1 MNKFF
6 LKCTKQIS
14 IFFFFLFFSSQL
26 FAVSKVVTR
35 VWPADEYTRITIE
48 SNSYIESNQSILKN
62 PDRIVLDLKNI
73 LLNNDL
79 KELSKQNFND
89 QNVIKS
95 IRVAQFDKKIVR
107 IVLDLKNEA
116 KIKIFNLE
124 PIKPYG
130 YRLVL
135 DIYNHEDEIA
145 GLIKQLM
152 QDVKEVK
159 VSEGE
164 QSSKIIANDH
174 KASKIQSEETPSIK
188 IDKSNPEETN
198 SKEKDLRINEEPATE
213 KIIIAIDAGHG
224 GEDPGARG
232 SQGTREKDI
241 TLMIAKQLKEEI
253 DKEPKLKGI
262 LIRDGD
268 YFIPL
273 AKRVSKARKIQADI
287 FISIHAD
294 AFTKKSVKGS
304 SVFALSERGAT
315 SAFAKFIANKENES
329 DLIGGVSID
338 DKHPDLAKTLL
349 DLSQSATIN
358 DSIKLGS
365 LVLDEVGKINTLHKE
380 YVEQAGFAV
389 LKAPDI
395 PSILVETAFISN
407 PEEEENLKTKTFQIK
422 LSQSILSGLKK
433 YLNSGANLAFYL
445 EKR

>member
-1 MNKFF
+1 MNKVS
-6 LKCTKQIS
+6 KYSNQIS
-14 IFFFFLFFSSQL
+14 VFVFCLFLSSQL
-26 FAVSKVVTR
+26 FAASKIVTR
-35 VWPADEYTRITIE
+35 VWPADEYTRITFE
-48 SNSYIESNQSILKN
+48 SNERIDNNQSILKN

-73 LLNNDL
+73 ILNNNL
-79 KELSKQNFND
+79 RELSKQNFND
-89 QNVIKS
+89 QSVIKS
-95 IRVAQFDKKIVR
+95 IRVAQFDQKIVR

-116 KIKIFNLE
+116 KTKIFNLE

-135 DIYNHEDEIA
+135 DIYNHEDEIT
-145 GLIKQLM
+145 GLLKQLM
-152 QDVKEVK
+152 QDSKEIK
-159 VSEGE
+159 VTQVEPNSISIQKKNNSTDSQSPETSNIQNE
-164 QSSKIIANDH
+164 QIIPEANSIDKDLKPNEEQVPQKIIV
-174 KASKIQSEETPSIK
+174 
-188 IDKSNPEETN
+188 
-198 SKEKDLRINEEPATE
+198 
-213 KIIIAIDAGHG
+213 AIDAGHG
-224 GEDPGARG
+224 GEDPGAKG

-241 TLMIAKQLKEEI
+241 TLLIAKQLKEEI
-253 DKEPKLKGI
+253 DKEPRLKGI

-358 DSIKLGS
+358 DSIKLAS
-365 LVLDEVGKINTLHKE
+365 FVLAEVGKVNTLHKQ

-407 PEEEENLKTKTFQIK
+407 PTEEESLKTKSFQIK

-433 YLNSGANLAFYL
+433 YLNSGANLAFYT
-445 EKR
+445 EIR